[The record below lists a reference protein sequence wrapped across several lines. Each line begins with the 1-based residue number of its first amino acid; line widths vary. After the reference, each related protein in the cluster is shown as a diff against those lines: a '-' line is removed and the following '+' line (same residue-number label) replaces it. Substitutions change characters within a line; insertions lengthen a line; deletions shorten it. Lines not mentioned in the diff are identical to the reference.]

1 MLGDT
6 HPLIRFSLQNRGDHV
21 IGMHSWV
28 TCLDLRWSVDGT
40 SPTRHDGE
48 LECCI
53 LLQESL
59 TLPRIPQ
66 HPLSGRFC
74 CISYLYSSACCC
86 SAAFGQ
92 MVMVCLEAQGR
103 NQRDK
108 LIHTREK
115 NASSVAAESSGNL
128 NIEDLFPFLHNIEIL
143 VRKREGRQSRY
154 NIPLDSEI
162 ENQETSVSGLSGSR
176 IR

>member
-1 MLGDT
+1 
-6 HPLIRFSLQNRGDHV
+6 
-21 IGMHSWV
+21 
-28 TCLDLRWSVDGT
+28 
-40 SPTRHDGE
+40 
-48 LECCI
+48 
-53 LLQESL
+53 
-59 TLPRIPQ
+59 
-66 HPLSGRFC
+66 
-74 CISYLYSSACCC
+74 
-86 SAAFGQ
+86 

-162 ENQETSVSGLSGSR
+162 ENQETSVSGVSGSR